1 MKRIITISVLA
12 SLLMG
17 QSGIEIAKMVDE
29 KLSPKDMSNKTKMVL
44 TNSKGKTRANT
55 MISKTMDGNKKQ
67 IIWFLEPK
75 DDKGVAFLKIE
86 HDDKDDEMRMWLP
99 AFKKIRRISS
109 MRMWL
114 PAFKKIR
121 RISSKKKGDS
131 FMGSDL
137 SYEDMSSRDLK
148 DNDHNRLDDEIIN
161 GKDCFVLEV
170 QPKKEAK
177 SSYSKHISWIEKSS
191 LMAIK
196 ENSYDKR
203 GQLKKKKEFSHKLLK
218 GYYLMDRVFV
228 EDVQK
233 KHTTEVS
240 FEDIKVDMGIKENL
254 FQEKNLKRMPRN

>member
-86 HDDKDDEMRMWLP
+86 HDDKDDE
-99 AFKKIRRISS
+99 

-218 GYYLMDRVFV
+218 GYYLMDRIFV

>member
-1 MKRIITISVLA
+1 
-12 SLLMG
+12 
-17 QSGIEIAKMVDE
+17 
-29 KLSPKDMSNKTKMVL
+29 
-44 TNSKGKTRANT
+44 
-55 MISKTMDGNKKQ
+55 MDGNKKQ

-86 HDDKDDEMRMWLP
+86 HDDKDDE
-99 AFKKIRRISS
+99 

-203 GQLKKKKEFSHKLLK
+203 GQLKRKKNFPTN
-218 GYYLMDRVFV
+218 Y
-228 EDVQK
+228 
-233 KHTTEVS
+233 
-240 FEDIKVDMGIKENL
+240 
-254 FQEKNLKRMPRN
+254 